1 MVLNIRRFITS
12 LQNFQV
18 VLVELIV
25 EFVVQDVCVSLVDS
39 FIESVEQIFLN
50 NMICLKVKCS
60 G

>member
-25 EFVVQDVCVSLVDS
+25 EFVVQDVCVSRVDS